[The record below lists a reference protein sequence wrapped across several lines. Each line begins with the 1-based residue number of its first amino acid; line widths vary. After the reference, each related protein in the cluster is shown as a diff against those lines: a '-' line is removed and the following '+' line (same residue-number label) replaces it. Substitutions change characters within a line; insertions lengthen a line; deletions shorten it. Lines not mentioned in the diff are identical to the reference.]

1 MTSKFHFLFVI
12 LSLFVGSIVFSCT
25 RNTDC
30 DCSQAVSGLA
40 VEVVE
45 TDGTALKWD
54 AQVKIPSYIVT
65 FTDSAAKTT
74 KEYYFSQDVADAPK
88 HKFTY
93 DEFFKKGNTYSAVIR
108 NDCEQAPAV
117 KTVGCGKLT
126 NGTDSKAIIVK
137 P

>member
-1 MTSKFHFLFVI
+1 MISKFNFFLLLF
-12 LSLFVGSIVFSCT
+12 SLFIGTIVFSCT

-30 DCSQAVSGLA
+30 DCSEAVSGLA

-45 TDGTALKWD
+45 TDGTTLKWD

-65 FTDSAAKTT
+65 FTDSAATK
-74 KEYYFSQDVADAPK
+74 KEYYFSQNTDDKPK
-88 HKFTY
+88 HKFLY
-93 DEFFKKGNTYSAVIR
+93 DEFFKKGNTYTAVIR
-108 NDCEQAPAV
+108 NDCDQAPAA

-126 NGTDSKAIIVK
+126 NGTDSKEITVK